1 LSPKCPPAWASAVTA
16 RLDYFRFARNS
27 PTNMVESG
35 KTPNR
40 YIDLSSEEI
49 PFT

>member
-1 LSPKCPPAWASAVTA
+1 MDASAFVGTNSKKV
-16 RLDYFRFARNS
+16 DYFRIARNS